1 MIIIGNWKMNCL
13 KDDALDIVRGI
24 KNDFQNSKIKIV
36 VCPPNILIPYLL
48 NPLKQK
54 NIFLGAQDCSHFSSG
69 AHTGDIS
76 AEMLKDS
83 DCSFVIVGHSER
95 RKFKDENSEIVKVKA
110 FQAIKY
116 DLIPIICVGET
127 LQVREKN
134 DQYNFIKKQLLES
147 LPLETHCKNFKIII
161 AYEPIWAIGTG
172 KVASINEIS
181 KMHKFIRDLLS
192 DMDNKIEVIYGGS
205 VNGSNAYNILSDE
218 FVDGVLVGGASINY
232 NEFNKIISSA
242 NK

>member
-1 MIIIGNWKMNCL
+1 MEL
-13 KDDALDIVRGI
+13 KA
-24 KNDFQNSKIKIV
+24 KF
-36 VCPPNILIPYLL
+36 
-48 NPLKQK
+48 KQ
-54 NIFLGAQDCSHFSSG
+54 F
-69 AHTGDIS
+69 
-76 AEMLKDS
+76 KDS
-83 DCSFVIVGHSER
+83 
-95 RKFKDENSEIVKVKA
+95 KA

-181 KMHKFIRDLLS
+181 KMHKFIKDLLS

-232 NEFNKIISSA
+232 NEFNKIINSA